1 MIFGRFA
8 ARSAQRAW
16 PDRRYAHSWPALSAC
31 LLGQNGRESSWP
43 VKADPASRFVFSNAA
58 ARSKKDTVRAEM
70 LEKTVHKWGLNN
82 KQILY
87 LPVVLRRL
95 RAV

>member
-1 MIFGRFA
+1 
-8 ARSAQRAW
+8 
-16 PDRRYAHSWPALSAC
+16 
-31 LLGQNGRESSWP
+31 
-43 VKADPASRFVFSNAA
+43 VFSNAA